1 MTRTRPLLTI
11 AGFALLFLFP
21 ALQGL
26 TRWLPDAPL
35 SEKRAP
41 TAAPAWATRTDLT
54 EYLLGWQHWFGDRY
68 PGRNLLIRLETQIDY
83 SIFGYSD
90 RVHIGR
96 DGWLFYRS
104 LLDVEEPRVEA
115 MDVGQLDGIVRDL
128 QRLQQRLANRG
139 VTLVVFD
146 NELKDAFHPDA
157 LPASA
162 PRGSARPRYA
172 EFRRCLHGALG
183 PAYVDASPILHDVA
197 RQRPAFYRT
206 DFHWNEPAAFEIAR
220 ALVDR
225 MAAIAGA
232 PRGFRFRL
240 ETEERLFSGGEAE
253 FMPLFTPINERALF
267 VRRTWEPRPAA
278 RAFGVGPFEYVH
290 RLEAPTPEDLP
301 PVTLFGDSFLDVLM
315 SSGFEE
321 HFVSV
326 HRARLHHAPL
336 EAVLAALP
344 SGTRYF
350 VFQFIAT
357 TTPTL
362 PELLRRG
369 LAAGDAAAATPPA
382 QSPPR

>member
-1 MTRTRPLLTI
+1 MTRLRPLLTI
-11 AGFALLFLFP
+11 AGFALLFFFP

-26 TRWLPDAPL
+26 TGWLPDAPL

-41 TAAPAWATRTDLT
+41 TAPPAWATRGDLT

-68 PGRNLLIRLETQIDY
+68 PGRNLLIRLDTQIAY
-83 SIFGYSD
+83 SVFGYSD

-115 MDVGQLDGIVRDL
+115 MDPGQFDDIVRDL

-139 VTLVVFD
+139 VTLVVLD
-146 NELKDAFHPDA
+146 NELKDTFHPDA

-162 PRGSARPRYA
+162 PRAAARPRYA
-172 EFRRCLHGALG
+172 EFRRRLHDALG
-183 PAYVDASPILHDVA
+183 AAYVDASPILHDVA

-206 DFHWNEPAAFEIAR
+206 DFHWNEPAAFEVAQT
-220 ALVDR
+220 LVDR
-225 MAAIAGA
+225 MASLTGA

-240 ETEERLFSGGEAE
+240 ETEERPFSGGEAA
-253 FMPLFTPINERALF
+253 FLPLFTPLAERAPF
-267 VRRTWEPRPAA
+267 VRRTWDPRAA
-278 RAFGVGPFEYVH
+278 ERAFGVGPFEYVH

-321 HFVSV
+321 HFVSL

-336 EAVLAALP
+336 EDVLRALP
-344 SGTRYF
+344 TETRFF

-362 PELLRRG
+362 PGVLQRG
-369 LAAGDAAAATPPA
+369 LAGTGD
-382 QSPPR
+382 